1 MLAKRLKL
9 CIPGL
14 ILISGLVFSGYSLF
28 TPSKAAVADEYLPTD
43 FLEEGD
49 KFKLI
54 IDIDSNNYGAV
65 TYSYEFAD

>member
-1 MLAKRLKL
+1 MRGKRIKL

-14 ILISGLVFSGYSLF
+14 ILLTGLVISGYTLF
-28 TPSKAAVADEYLPTD
+28 VPSQAAEADEYLPTD
-43 FLEEGD
+43 FLEPGD
-49 KFKLI
+49 RFQLK